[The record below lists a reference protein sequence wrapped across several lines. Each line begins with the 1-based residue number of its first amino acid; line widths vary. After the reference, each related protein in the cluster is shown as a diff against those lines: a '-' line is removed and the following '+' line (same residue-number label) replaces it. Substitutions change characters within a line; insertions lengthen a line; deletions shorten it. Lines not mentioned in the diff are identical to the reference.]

1 MKIDFSNK
9 TILITGGTRG
19 IGFGILKLLQK
30 KNASIITTG
39 TNVNEIKKLNQNSK
53 GKKIKYFYLD
63 FTDADSIN
71 NFLNKISKLK
81 KIDILINNAGVNK
94 IDRIDKINEN
104 DWDLINNVN
113 LKGPFLLTREVSKI
127 MKKNHS
133 GKILNIASIFS
144 TVSKQKRATY
154 SATKWGIIGF
164 TKAIALDLA
173 PDNILVNAVSP
184 GFVDTELTRK
194 ILGNEGIKEIKN
206 SIPQKRLANVEE
218 IANTILFLVSDYNTY
233 ITGQNLIIDGG
244 FTSA

>member
-71 NFLNKISKLK
+71 NFLNKISELK

>member
-71 NFLNKISKLK
+71 NFLNKISELK

-154 SATKWGIIGF
+154 SATQQF
-164 TKAIALDLA
+164 LLA
-173 PDNILVNAVSP
+173 
-184 GFVDTELTRK
+184 
-194 ILGNEGIKEIKN
+194 
-206 SIPQKRLANVEE
+206 QKSSLKQSR
-218 IANTILFLVSDYNTY
+218 
-233 ITGQNLIIDGG
+233 
-244 FTSA
+244 

>member
-71 NFLNKISKLK
+71 NFLNKISELK

-94 IDRIDKINEN
+94 IDRIDKIN
-104 DWDLINNVN
+104 
-113 LKGPFLLTREVSKI
+113 
-127 MKKNHS
+127 
-133 GKILNIASIFS
+133 
-144 TVSKQKRATY
+144 
-154 SATKWGIIGF
+154 
-164 TKAIALDLA
+164 
-173 PDNILVNAVSP
+173 
-184 GFVDTELTRK
+184 
-194 ILGNEGIKEIKN
+194 
-206 SIPQKRLANVEE
+206 
-218 IANTILFLVSDYNTY
+218 
-233 ITGQNLIIDGG
+233 
-244 FTSA
+244 